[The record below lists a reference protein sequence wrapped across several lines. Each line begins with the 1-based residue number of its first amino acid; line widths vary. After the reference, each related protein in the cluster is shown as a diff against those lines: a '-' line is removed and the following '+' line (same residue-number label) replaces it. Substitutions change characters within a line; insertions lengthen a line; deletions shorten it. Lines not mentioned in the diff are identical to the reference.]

1 MAVLGQSPDRHL
13 IYNCAP
19 PTVAKAGCLGKK
31 ITAGGACTAS
41 PLHHLYLKLS
51 RSDVFVFSN
60 TNIFSSLSLSC
71 LPLNSCQLLYPQD
84 SAAKHSPSVYVVGNK
99 PNQKPFCF
107 KSTGFI
113 PASFGRG
120 KDRLIAMLPF
130 YIRSLSSLAS
140 RWFSFATSTSFIA
153 KTNIFRIT

>member
-71 LPLNSCQLLYPQD
+71 LPLNSCQLLPSTRLCSRMFTFCVCGRKQTKPKTLLFKIHWLHSCLLWKRQGPFDCHAAFLYPF
-84 SAAKHSPSVYVVGNK
+84 SV
-99 PNQKPFCF
+99 
-107 KSTGFI
+107 I
-113 PASFGRG
+113 
-120 KDRLIAMLPF
+120 
-130 YIRSLSSLAS
+130 SS
-140 RWFSFATSTSFIA
+140 
-153 KTNIFRIT
+153 K